1 LKYPSKNTTHIENFR
16 DVKNMKMT
24 QIMTVCLVLLS
35 GCSSVINPIE
45 SSPATVGYN
54 TQVSQ
59 ELCELP
65 PPKEKIIISVYKFR
79 DQTGQYKPGGTV
91 MTYSTAV
98 TQGATSLLMK
108 ALQDA
113 GCGTWF
119 TVVEREMLSD
129 LVNERK
135 LIYQTREQYKAT
147 NLPPIPPLLYSPLI
161 LEGGIIAYESNLL
174 TGGAGARYLGIGGDT
189 EFQRDAVTVYLR
201 AVAVQN
207 GEVLKNITTRKTIFS
222 LKLDLSTFKYLAF
235 KSLLEAEVGVTSNEP
250 PQMAVLE
257 AIEKSVY
264 GLIVEGVISG
274 LWSFKE
280 PDKAKEIIAT
290 YVKNSETKVSPK
302 IINLAPDSNKTIK

>member
-1 LKYPSKNTTHIENFR
+1 
-16 DVKNMKMT
+16 M
-24 QIMTVCLVLLS
+24 
-35 GCSSVINPIE
+35 INPIE
-45 SSPATVGYN
+45 SSPATVGYK
-54 TQVSQ
+54 TQVSD
-59 ELCELP
+59 ELGDLP
-65 PPKEKIIISVYKFR
+65 PPKEKIIVTVYKFR

-98 TQGATSLLMK
+98 TQGGTSLLMK

-113 GCGTWF
+113 GRGTWF
-119 TVVEREMLSD
+119 TVVEREMLPD
-129 LVNERK
+129 LINERK

-147 NLPPIPPLLYSPLI
+147 NLQPIPPLLYAPLI

-235 KSLLEAEVGVTSNEP
+235 KSLLEAELGVTSNEP

-264 GLIVEGVISG
+264 GLIVEGAMSG

-280 PDKAKEIIAT
+280 PDKGREIIENYRQNSDMKIAPT
-290 YVKNSETKVSPK
+290 VISTIPLNNEPVK
-302 IINLAPDSNKTIK
+302 